1 MTEGLTLTAKKLM
14 KSFQPLSS
22 ETTVPS
28 VSPLYFALQ
37 NTGEKF
43 RMFYI
48 IVYGFFNHTDVYESF
63 LKGVKEGFHI
73 VIEIAP
79 TMIAL
84 LVSIGIFRASG
95 ALDSFSDFLT
105 PLGKV
110 LHIPAEII
118 PVFIV
123 RIFSSS
129 AAVSFVL
136 DIFKEYGSDSKTGM
150 IVSIMMSCTETVIYT
165 ITIYYMSINIKK
177 TRWTLPGAMFA
188 TIAGAIA
195 SVIITGYVIP

>member
-1 MTEGLTLTAKKLM
+1 M
-14 KSFQPLSS
+14 KFL
-22 ETTVPS
+22 
-28 VSPLYFALQ
+28 LYFSDFIVPF
-37 NTGEKF
+37 T
-43 RMFYI
+43 MFYI
-48 IVYGFFNHTDVYESF
+48 VIYGFFNHTEVYESF
-63 LKGVKEGFHI
+63 LKGVKEGFQI

-95 ALDSFSDFLT
+95 ALDCFSEMVA
-105 PLGKV
+105 PLGEL
-110 LHIPAEII
+110 LHIPAEVI

-136 DIFKEYGSDSKTGM
+136 DIFKEYGTDSRLGM

-165 ITIYYMSINIKK
+165 ITIYYMSINVKK

-188 TIAGAIA
+188 TIAGAVA
-195 SVIITGYVIP
+195 SVVITGWIIK

>member
-1 MTEGLTLTAKKLM
+1 M
-14 KSFQPLSS
+14 KFL
-22 ETTVPS
+22 
-28 VSPLYFALQ
+28 LYFSDFIVPF
-37 NTGEKF
+37 T
-43 RMFYI
+43 MFYI

-63 LKGVKEGFHI
+63 LKGVKEGFYI

-177 TRWTLPGAMFA
+177 NKMDFTGSNVCNNSR
-188 TIAGAIA
+188 
-195 SVIITGYVIP
+195 SNCKCDNHRVCNSIIKTDKTQKV

>member
-1 MTEGLTLTAKKLM
+1 MRFL
-14 KSFQPLSS
+14 
-22 ETTVPS
+22 
-28 VSPLYFALQ
+28 LYFS
-37 NTGEKF
+37 NFIVPFT
-43 RMFYI
+43 MFYI
-48 IVYGFFNHTDVYESF
+48 IVYGFFNRVDVYESF
-63 LKGVKEGFHI
+63 LKGVREGFQI
-73 VIEIAP
+73 VIDIAP

-95 ALDSFSDFLT
+95 ALDCISDGIA
-105 PLGKV
+105 PVGK
-110 LHIPAEII
+110 LFRIPAEVI

-136 DIFKEYGSDSKTGM
+136 DIFKEYGPDSKIGI

-165 ITIYYMSINIKK
+165 ITIYYMSVNIKK

-195 SVIITGYVIP
+195 SVIITGWIMS

>member
-1 MTEGLTLTAKKLM
+1 MRFL
-14 KSFQPLSS
+14 
-22 ETTVPS
+22 
-28 VSPLYFALQ
+28 LYFSDFIVPF
-37 NTGEKF
+37 T
-43 RMFYI
+43 MFYI

-63 LKGVKEGFHI
+63 LKGVKEGFQI
-73 VIEIAP
+73 VIDIAP

-95 ALDSFSDFLT
+95 ALDYISNWIAPAGNL
-105 PLGKV
+105 
-110 LHIPAEII
+110 LHIPIEVI

-136 DIFKEYGSDSKTGM
+136 DIFKEYGTDSQIGM

-165 ITIYYMSINIKK
+165 MTIYYMSINIKK

-195 SVIITGYVIP
+195 SVIITGWIIS

>member
-1 MTEGLTLTAKKLM
+1 MPFT
-14 KSFQPLSS
+14 
-22 ETTVPS
+22 
-28 VSPLYFALQ
+28 
-37 NTGEKF
+37 
-43 RMFYI
+43 MFYI
-48 IVYGFFNHTDVYESF
+48 VVYGFFNRNDVYESF
-63 LKGVKEGFHI
+63 LKGVKEGFQI

-95 ALDSFSDFLT
+95 ALDSFSEL
-105 PLGKV
+105 L
-110 LHIPAEII
+110 A

-136 DIFKEYGSDSKTGM
+136 DIFKEYGPDSRLGM

-165 ITIYYMSINIKK
+165 ITIYYMSVNIKK

-188 TIAGAIA
+188 TIAGAVA
-195 SVIITGYVIP
+195 SVAITGSIM

>member
-1 MTEGLTLTAKKLM
+1 M
-14 KSFQPLSS
+14 KFL
-22 ETTVPS
+22 
-28 VSPLYFALQ
+28 LYFSDFIVPF
-37 NTGEKF
+37 T
-43 RMFYI
+43 MFYI
-48 IVYGFFNHTDVYESF
+48 VVYGFFNRTDVYESF
-63 LKGVKEGFHI
+63 LKGVKEGFQI

-84 LVSIGIFRASG
+84 LVSIGIFRA
-95 ALDSFSDFLT
+95 LDSFSELLA
-105 PLGKV
+105 PAGKL
-110 LHIPAEII
+110 LHIPVEVI

-136 DIFKEYGSDSKTGM
+136 DIFKEYGPDSRLGM

-165 ITIYYMSINIKK
+165 ITIYYMSVNIKK

-188 TIAGAIA
+188 TIAGAVA
-195 SVIITGYVIP
+195 SVAITELIM

>member
-1 MTEGLTLTAKKLM
+1 MRFL
-14 KSFQPLSS
+14 
-22 ETTVPS
+22 
-28 VSPLYFALQ
+28 LYFS
-37 NTGEKF
+37 NFIVPFT
-43 RMFYI
+43 MFYI
-48 IVYGFFNHTDVYESF
+48 IVYGFFNRVDVYESF
-63 LKGVKEGFHI
+63 LKGVREGFQI
-73 VIEIAP
+73 VIDIAP

-95 ALDSFSDFLT
+95 ALDCISDGIA
-105 PLGKV
+105 PVGK
-110 LHIPAEII
+110 LFRIPAEVI

-136 DIFKEYGSDSKTGM
+136 DIFKEYGPDSKIGM

-165 ITIYYMSINIKK
+165 ITIYYMSVNIKK

-188 TIAGAIA
+188 TIAGAIV
-195 SVIITGYVIP
+195 SVIITGWIMS

>member
-1 MTEGLTLTAKKLM
+1 MD
-14 KSFQPLSS
+14 
-22 ETTVPS
+22 TVKFL
-28 VSPLYFALQ
+28 LYFSDFIVPF
-37 NTGEKF
+37 T
-43 RMFYI
+43 MFYI
-48 IVYGFFNHTDVYESF
+48 VVYGFFNRNDVYESF
-63 LKGVKEGFHI
+63 LKGVKEGFQI

-95 ALDSFSDFLT
+95 ALDSFSELLA
-105 PLGKV
+105 PAGKL
-110 LHIPAEII
+110 LHI

-136 DIFKEYGSDSKTGM
+136 DIFKEYGPDSRLGM

-165 ITIYYMSINIKK
+165 ITIYYMSVNIKK

-188 TIAGAIA
+188 TIAGAVA
-195 SVIITGYVIP
+195 SVAITGSIM

>member
-1 MTEGLTLTAKKLM
+1 MRFL
-14 KSFQPLSS
+14 
-22 ETTVPS
+22 
-28 VSPLYFALQ
+28 LYFS
-37 NTGEKF
+37 NFIVPFT
-43 RMFYI
+43 MFYI
-48 IVYGFFNHTDVYESF
+48 IVYGFFNRVDVYESF
-63 LKGVKEGFHI
+63 LKGVREGFQI
-73 VIEIAP
+73 VIDIAP

-95 ALDSFSDFLT
+95 ALDCISDGIA
-105 PLGKV
+105 PVGK
-110 LHIPAEII
+110 LFRIPAEVI

-136 DIFKEYGSDSKTGM
+136 DIFKEYGPDSKIGM

-165 ITIYYMSINIKK
+165 ITIYYMSVNIKK

-195 SVIITGYVIP
+195 SVIITGWIMS

>member
-1 MTEGLTLTAKKLM
+1 M
-14 KSFQPLSS
+14 KFL
-22 ETTVPS
+22 
-28 VSPLYFALQ
+28 LYFSDFIVPF
-37 NTGEKF
+37 T
-43 RMFYI
+43 MFYI
-48 IVYGFFNHTDVYESF
+48 VVYGFFNRNDVYESF
-63 LKGVKEGFHI
+63 LKGVKEGFQI

-95 ALDSFSDFLT
+95 ALDSFSELLA
-105 PLGKV
+105 PAGKL
-110 LHIPAEII
+110 LHIPVEVI

-136 DIFKEYGSDSKTGM
+136 DIFKEYGPD
-150 IVSIMMSCTETVIYT
+150 SIMMSCTETVIYT
-165 ITIYYMSINIKK
+165 ITIYYMSVNIKK

-188 TIAGAIA
+188 TIAGAVA
-195 SVIITGYVIP
+195 SVAITELIM

>member
-1 MTEGLTLTAKKLM
+1 M
-14 KSFQPLSS
+14 KFL
-22 ETTVPS
+22 
-28 VSPLYFALQ
+28 LYFSDFIVPF
-37 NTGEKF
+37 T
-43 RMFYI
+43 MFYI
-48 IVYGFFNHTDVYESF
+48 IIYGFFNHIDVYESF
-63 LKGVKEGFHI
+63 LKGVKEGFQI

-84 LVSIGIFRASG
+84 LISIGIFRVSG
-95 ALDSFSDFLT
+95 ALDCFSALIS

-110 LHIPAEII
+110 VHIPAEII

-136 DIFKEYGSDSKTGM
+136 DIFKEYGPDSRIGI

-165 ITIYYMSINIKK
+165 MTIYYMSINVKK

-188 TIAGAIA
+188 TLAGAIA
-195 SVIITGYVIP
+195 SVIITGYLVL

>member
-1 MTEGLTLTAKKLM
+1 MD
-14 KSFQPLSS
+14 
-22 ETTVPS
+22 TVKFL
-28 VSPLYFALQ
+28 LYFSD
-37 NTGEKF
+37 F
-43 RMFYI
+43 IVPFIMFYI
-48 IVYGFFNHTDVYESF
+48 VVYGFFNRTDVYESF
-63 LKGVKEGFHI
+63 LKGVKEGFQI

-95 ALDSFSDFLT
+95 ALDSFSELLA
-105 PLGKV
+105 PAGKF
-110 LHIPAEII
+110 LHIPVEVI

-136 DIFKEYGSDSKTGM
+136 DIFKEYGPDSRLGM

-165 ITIYYMSINIKK
+165 ITIYYMSVNIKK

-188 TIAGAIA
+188 TIAGAVA
-195 SVIITGYVIP
+195 SVAITELIM

>member
-1 MTEGLTLTAKKLM
+1 M
-14 KSFQPLSS
+14 KFL
-22 ETTVPS
+22 
-28 VSPLYFALQ
+28 LYFSDFIVPF
-37 NTGEKF
+37 T
-43 RMFYI
+43 MFYI
-48 IVYGFFNHTDVYESF
+48 VVYGFFNRNDVYESF
-63 LKGVKEGFHI
+63 LKGVKEGFQI

-95 ALDSFSDFLT
+95 ALA
-105 PLGKV
+105 PAGKL
-110 LHIPAEII
+110 LHIPVEVI

-136 DIFKEYGSDSKTGM
+136 DIFKEYGPDSRLGM

-165 ITIYYMSINIKK
+165 ITIYYMSVNIKK

-188 TIAGAIA
+188 TIAGAVA
-195 SVIITGYVIP
+195 SVAITELIM